1 MDRYCPAH
9 RPGSELIRAELEAM
23 HSDGTLQ
30 SADLATLFARLAA
43 GGNAPRVHYVAGHW
57 LDVNDAF
64 DLARAR
70 DFL

>member
-1 MDRYCPAH
+1 MRGAIEAMRDD
-9 RPGSELIRAELEAM
+9 GSLGGAELP
-23 HSDGTLQ
+23 D
-30 SADLATLFARLAA
+30 LFARLAA
-43 GGNAPRVHYVAGHW
+43 AGHPPHVHYVAGHW

>member
-1 MDRYCPAH
+1 MSNSGNVANNATMAR
-9 RPGSELIRAELEAM
+9 IAELEAM

>member
-1 MDRYCPAH
+1 MDALLGRLVDSTEQTNNLLVKMASNPH
-9 RPGSELIRAELEAM
+9 Q
-23 HSDGTLQ
+23 T
-30 SADLATLFARLAA
+30 ADLATLFSRLAA